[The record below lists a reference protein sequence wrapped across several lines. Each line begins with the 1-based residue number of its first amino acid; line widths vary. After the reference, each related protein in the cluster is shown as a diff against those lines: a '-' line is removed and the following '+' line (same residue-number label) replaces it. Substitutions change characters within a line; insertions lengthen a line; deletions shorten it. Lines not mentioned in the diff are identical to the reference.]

1 MCVKVIPVLSDRDMK
16 LKVECKEVQVLNDR
30 DFELKSVCKGI

>member
-1 MCVKVIPVLSDRDMK
+1 VLSDRGME

-30 DFELKSVCKGI
+30 DLELKSVRKGI